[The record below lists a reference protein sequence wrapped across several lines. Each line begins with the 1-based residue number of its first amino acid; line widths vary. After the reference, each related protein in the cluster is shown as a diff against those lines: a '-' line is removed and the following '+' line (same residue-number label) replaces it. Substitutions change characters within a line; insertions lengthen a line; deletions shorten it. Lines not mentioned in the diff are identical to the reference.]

1 MMLTPYKLFRQS
13 ILRIVDFVAHSLTTS
28 SKPTSSAPAPMLP
41 ELVLQNVEVHQYVS
55 GLLSQVSH
63 NCENV
68 CLVIDDNMYYRS
80 MRYSLYQLAR
90 KCK

>member
-1 MMLTPYKLFRQS
+1 MLTPYKLFRQS
-13 ILRIVDFVAHSLTTS
+13 ILRMVDFVIHSLTTR
-28 SKPTSSAPAPMLP
+28 SKPTSSAPAPVLP
-41 ELVLQNVEVHQYVS
+41 ELVEEIVELQQYVS
-55 GLLSQVSH
+55 GLLSQVPP

-90 KCK
+90 KCE